1 MNEAKPIRNY
11 KKDCKKCG
19 KIFDHVEMID
29 SKNYRIEK
37 CNDCGGELGEV
48 YNTNSNWKKY
58 DEEIADDERSEFLDG
73 IHWVCKICGWVVPG
87 ELLDYHNPR
96 KCLQCDGT
104 DLVKVI
110 DYVDEKEKKEKEQ
123 YERDHR

>member
-1 MNEAKPIRNY
+1 MNEGKPIRNF

-19 KIFDHVEMID
+19 KIFDNVDMID

-48 YNTNSNWKKY
+48 YTGNSKWKKY
-58 DEEIADDERSEFLDG
+58 DEEIADDERREFLDS
-73 IHWVCKICGWVVPG
+73 IHLVCKICGWVAPDV
-87 ELLDYHNPR
+87 DAR

-110 DYVDEKEKKEKEQ
+110 DYVDEKKEKEQ